1 MNENEKLIDA
11 IIDLGTG
18 MKEVRQEIKGMRS
31 DMNRQLGDLNYRVD
45 KLEKQQAKTN
55 LQLAEHTRS
64 ILKLAEQQEKT
75 NTKLETTNSKLETTN
90 SKLDGLRT
98 DFNKYAVANDTRIIV
113 HEKRIVRLENIA
125 GYGGKET
132 FMVKEPG
139 AKYEKKKRKS

>member
-75 NTKLETTNSKLETTN
+75 NTKLETTNSKL
-90 SKLDGLRT
+90 DGLRT